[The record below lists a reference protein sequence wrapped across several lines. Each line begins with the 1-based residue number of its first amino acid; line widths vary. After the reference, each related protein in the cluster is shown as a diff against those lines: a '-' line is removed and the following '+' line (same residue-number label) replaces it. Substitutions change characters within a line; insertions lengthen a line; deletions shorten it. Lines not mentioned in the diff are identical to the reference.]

1 MADDD
6 EIDFAGGEELP
17 SRRSR
22 TSERRERVSNEDALA
37 ELVTRLRALTAGQL
51 EAVGV
56 PELVLDALRDAK
68 QIKSYAALER
78 HLRFTRGLLRGV
90 DWQPL
95 LRRVDLV
102 RAGFS
107 VDETEETGA
116 GFEWTNK
123 LLIQGEPA
131 LRQFIEQFPETDRR
145 RIRQLM
151 QNVKR
156 SSEARRAK
164 ARRILETAVHNAI
177 EHARAEEERKSGAVR
192 RIATNTAANAAAHAG
207 ATTGATMVTG
217 FYDDLDDEVPSEAAA
232 NDDE

>member
-6 EIDFAGGEELP
+6 EGDFPGGEQLP
-17 SRRSR
+17 VRRSR
-22 TSERRERVSNEDALA
+22 TSEKRERVSNEDALA

-51 EAVGV
+51 AAVKV
-56 PELVLDALRDAK
+56 PDLVLDALRDAK

-102 RAGFS
+102 RAGFA
-107 VDETEETGA
+107 VDETEETGE
-116 GFEWTNK
+116 GFEWTNR

-131 LRQFIEQFPETDRR
+131 LRRFLEEFPETDRR

-151 QNVKR
+151 QNVSR
-156 SSEARRAK
+156 STEARRAK
-164 ARRILETAVHNAI
+164 ARRLLETAVQNAI
-177 EHARAEEERKSGAVR
+177 QHARAEELRKSGTVRQNQGEAEAVASVAPR
-192 RIATNTAANAAAHAG
+192 RG
-207 ATTGATMVTG
+207 G
-217 FYDDLDDEVPSEAAA
+217 FYDDLEEEGEFSSAEDDDE
-232 NDDE
+232 